1 MSIEEE
7 KPSEFNGESSSRA
20 QAIKRE
26 RERMDRWLKIVLV
39 VLVVVMPVLL
49 VANFLTSSRS
59 ATLIDSPGALTV
71 AATIIG
77 ALYLILQATY
87 ATAYVAGRRDNDR
100 MYWLTLTI
108 MVAYT
113 FLLITIQF
121 ATIYWIIGTT
131 ENFSVELSHWGA
143 IYFALGTLTTAG
155 TGTIAPTS
163 DLARAIVSGQMI
175 LDFVFVAIALT
186 RAVTR
191 WSESRAQ

>member
-39 VLVVVMPVLL
+39 ILVVVMSVLL

-87 ATAYVAGRRDNDR
+87 ATAYVAGRRDIDR

-108 MVAYT
+108 MVPYT
-113 FLLITIQF
+113 FLLITMQF

-131 ENFSVELSHWGA
+131 ENFSVELSH
-143 IYFALGTLTTAG
+143 
-155 TGTIAPTS
+155 
-163 DLARAIVSGQMI
+163 
-175 LDFVFVAIALT
+175 
-186 RAVTR
+186 
-191 WSESRAQ
+191 

>member
-26 RERMDRWLKIVLV
+26 RERIDRWLKIVLV
-39 VLVVVMPVLL
+39 GLVVMPVLF

-113 FLLITIQF
+113 FLLITMQF

>member
-49 VANFLTSSRS
+49 VAIFLTSSRS

-113 FLLITIQF
+113 FLLITMQF